1 MRGQQAV
8 LNMPAALSQVRLQGS
23 PTSKIQHFH
32 NYIMQAIWHDLNY
45 GLRSLRRSLGFTI
58 VSTLTIALGVGANT
72 AIFSYINSLILR
84 QLPGVIAPT
93 ELVQVLQTRDDRLY
107 ESISY
112 LDFLDYQA
120 QNSSFVGMAMY
131 DNTYVHL
138 NTGQEAERFFCTMVN
153 GSYFAVLGVKP
164 ALGRLLLP
172 DDAVREGEKP
182 VAVLSYVL
190 WRNRFAGDPHIIGKT
205 VSLNGYT
212 YTIIGVA
219 AKGFTG
225 TVIGERS
232 DLWIPITMWQQAD
245 PESAASAV
253 TWKTDWFGQRDAAW
267 LKVFGRLKPEVRV
280 EKAQAD
286 LSTIAQR
293 LAQTYPQ
300 TNEKVGVRLAAG
312 LGLPHD
318 LRSRVSQYIKL
329 PIIIVGIVLLIVC
342 ANVASMLL
350 TRANVRQKEIGI
362 RLALGANGL
371 HIIRQLLAESLLLA
385 LCGGVVGLFFGVWLS
400 DRLRVLLPETYLNAR
415 LNLDMGLDAYVFG
428 FTLGVSVLTGV
439 IVGLVPASQALKQDL
454 APTLTGRH
462 GFYRRSGRIRLRDV
476 LLITQTALSL
486 LLLVA
491 AGLCIRS
498 LRNARAID
506 TGFDTARVLT
516 ARVDLGRQN
525 YTQERGEIFYRGLVE
540 RMETVPGV
548 QSASLALNMPLSGP
562 QLVTRIHPEGR
573 PFEKGPFQVSYNV
586 VTPRYLETVGIQLLL
601 GRGISAQDN
610 RQSPLVAIVNER
622 LAQNYWPNENPI
634 GNRFRF
640 GAPNP
645 DNPLI
650 EIVGVAANTKVSNI
664 FAPPRMYFYLPLSQH
679 YQNQSIVHL
688 RANGEPERLITAMRR
703 EISSLDPSLPI
714 YDIKTLTGY
723 LKDAL
728 APQRLATFL
737 VSGFGVLAVILAAI
751 GLYGALSYDV
761 EQRTQEIGIRMALGA
776 QPRDVLRLI
785 IKKGM
790 TLTLIGASIGIG
802 AALAMTRL
810 LKSLLFGVSAADPL
824 TFAAVAVVLTVVG
837 LLACYVPARRA
848 IQVDPIKSLRSE

>member
-1 MRGQQAV
+1 
-8 LNMPAALSQVRLQGS
+8 
-23 PTSKIQHFH
+23 
-32 NYIMQAIWHDLNY
+32 MQSIWHDLNY
-45 GLRSLRRSLGFTI
+45 GLRSLRRSPGFTI
-58 VSTLTIALGVGANT
+58 VSILTIALGIGANT
-72 AIFSYINSLILR
+72 AIFSYINPLILR
-84 QLPGVIAPT
+84 QLPGVVAPT
-93 ELVQVLQTRDDRLY
+93 ELVQVLQTRDGRIY

-120 QNSSFVGMAMY
+120 QNSSFAGMAMY

-138 NTGQEAERFFCTMVN
+138 NAGQEAERLFCTMVN
-153 GSYFAVLGVKP
+153 GSYFAVLGVKS
-164 ALGRLLLP
+164 ALGRLILP
-172 DDAVREGEKP
+172 DDVLKEGEKP
-182 VAVLSYVL
+182 VAVLSHAL
-190 WRNRFAGDPHIIGKT
+190 WRNRFAGDLQIIGKT
-205 VSLNGYT
+205 ISLNGYA
-212 YTIIGVA
+212 YTVVGVA
-219 AKGFTG
+219 AEGFSG
-225 TVIGERS
+225 TVIGERT
-232 DLWIPITMWQQAD
+232 DIWIPITMWQQAD
-245 PESAASAV
+245 PEAAVSAV

-267 LKVFGRLKPEVRV
+267 LKVFGRLKPEVRI
-280 EKAQAD
+280 EKAQTD

-293 LAQTYPQ
+293 LALSYPQ
-300 TNEKVGVRLAAG
+300 TNEKVGVRLEGG
-312 LGLPHD
+312 LGLPYA

-342 ANVASMLL
+342 ANVAGMFL
-350 TRANVRQKEIGI
+350 TRANARQKEIGI
-362 RLALGANGL
+362 RLALGAKGL
-371 HIIRQLLAESLLLA
+371 HIIRQLLTESLLLA
-385 LCGGVVGLFFGVWLS
+385 LCGGVAGLFFGIWLS
-400 DRLRVLLPETYLNAR
+400 DRLRLLLPGAYLNAR
-415 LNLDMGLDAYVFG
+415 LNLDTGLDARVFW
-428 FTLGVSVLTGV
+428 FTLGVSLLTGV
-439 IVGLVPASQALKQDL
+439 IVGLAPARQALKQDL
-454 APTLTGRH
+454 ASTLTGRH
-462 GFYRRSGRIRLRDV
+462 GFYRRSGRIRLRDI

-506 TGFDTARVLT
+506 TGFDTDRVLT

-525 YTQERGEIFYRGLVE
+525 YTQERGEILYRELIE
-540 RMETVPGV
+540 RMETMPGV

-586 VTPRYLETVGIQLLL
+586 VTPHYFETVGIQLLL

-634 GNRFRF
+634 GKRFRF
-640 GAPNP
+640 GAPNS

-688 RANGEPERLITAMRR
+688 RASGEPERLITAIRR
-703 EISSLDPSLPI
+703 EISNLDRSLPI
-714 YDIKTLTGY
+714 YEVKTFTAY
-723 LKDAL
+723 LNDAL

-761 EQRTQEIGIRMALGA
+761 SQRTHEIGVRMALGA

-785 IKKGM
+785 IRKGM
-790 TLTLIGASIGIG
+790 TLTFIGTAIGIG
-802 AALAMTRL
+802 AALVMTRL
-810 LKSLLFGVSAADPL
+810 IESLLYGVSATDPL
-824 TFAAVAVVLTVVG
+824 TFVVIAALLVLVG
-837 LLACYVPARRA
+837 LLACYTPARRA
-848 IQVDPIKSLRSE
+848 IQVDPLQSLRSE